1 MKIFYN
7 LNYQDLHP
15 KFEDNLGNW
24 MQILKH
30 IMSLNNTDE
39 VVYNCKGAAL

>member
-15 KFEDNLGNW
+15 KFEDNLANW
-24 MQILKH
+24 MNIIK
-30 IMSLNNTDE
+30 E
-39 VVYNCKGAAL
+39 VMNIQNAN

>member
-15 KFEDNLGNW
+15 KFEENLANW
-24 MQILKH
+24 MKILKQ
-30 IMSLNNTDE
+30 IMQLKNTNE
-39 VVYNCKGAAL
+39 AVFKCKGSAL